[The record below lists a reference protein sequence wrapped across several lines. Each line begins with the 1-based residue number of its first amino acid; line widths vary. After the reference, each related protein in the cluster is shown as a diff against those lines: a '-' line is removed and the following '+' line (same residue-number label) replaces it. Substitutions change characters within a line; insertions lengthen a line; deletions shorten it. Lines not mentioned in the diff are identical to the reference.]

1 MNKNDECD
9 IVKDLAAPYVE
20 NLINSKSKEFVEE
33 HLKNCDSCKKYYS
46 DINSNILNES
56 HNEKIKEKHE
66 LDFLKKIRK
75 NMSILKIIL
84 FVILSIIVVVMLGIF
99 IKCQTVTKIVND
111 AYDKVEYLKTL
122 DNYKLVEKTINK
134 NYTAN
139 DTSEIISTY
148 YYKDGKYRNDYGN
161 TTCYYEDDSYNKI
174 YVYHDLKQIDYH
186 TQNFIENKKGGTF
199 DTFYEIISYKQLS
212 GLFNLFL
219 SIRTD
224 KFNNIDCYVIRN
236 GNNNNSYREIWINKE
251 TNIVLRRIEEN
262 YSKYYR
268 ETIYTLVENQVTDED
283 VSSSILDTEQ
293 YKDYTRNN
301 TTYHATQEIKNI
313 YNTEN

>member
-1 MNKNDECD
+1 MNKSDECD

-20 NLINSKSKEFVEE
+20 NLINSKSKKFVEE
-33 HLKNCDSCKKYYS
+33 HLKNCDNCKKYYN

-56 HNEKIKEKHE
+56 HNEKIKEKQE

-84 FVILSIIVVVMLGIF
+84 FVILTIIIVVILSIF
-99 IKCQTVTKIVND
+99 IKCQTITKIVND
-111 AYDKVEYLKTL
+111 AYDQIEYLKTL
-122 DNYKLVEKTINK
+122 NNYKLVEKTITT
-134 NYTAN
+134 NYPDN
-139 DTSEIISTY
+139 DTSEIIATY
-148 YYKDGKYRNDYGN
+148 YYKDGKYKNEYGN
-161 TTCYYEDDSYNKI
+161 TTCYYEDNSYNKI
-174 YVYHDLKQIDYH
+174 YVYLDLKQIDYH
-186 TQNFIENKKGGTF
+186 TQNFIENNKGETF
-199 DTFYEIISYKQLS
+199 ETFYEIISYKQLS
-212 GLFNLFL
+212 GLFNLLL

-224 KFNNIDCYVIRN
+224 KFNGIDCYVIRN
-236 GNNNNSYREIWINKE
+236 GNNNNYREIWIDKE
-251 TNIVLRRIEEN
+251 TNTVLRRIEEN

-301 TTYHATQEIKNI
+301 TTYNATKEIKNT

>member
-1 MNKNDECD
+1 MNKSDECD

-20 NLINSKSKEFVEE
+20 NLINSKSKKFVEE
-33 HLKNCDSCKKYYS
+33 HLKNCDNCKKYYN

-56 HNEKIKEKHE
+56 HNEKIKEKQE

-84 FVILSIIVVVMLGIF
+84 FVILTIIIVVILSIF

-111 AYDKVEYLKTL
+111 AYDQIEYLKTL
-122 DNYKLVEKTINK
+122 NNYKLVEKTITT
-134 NYTAN
+134 NYPDN
-139 DTSEIISTY
+139 DTSEIIATY
-148 YYKDGKYRNDYGN
+148 YYKDGKYKNEYGN
-161 TTCYYEDDSYNKI
+161 TTCYYEDNSYNKI
-174 YVYHDLKQIDYH
+174 YVYLDLKQIDYH
-186 TQNFIENKKGGTF
+186 TQNFIENNKGETF
-199 DTFYEIISYKQLS
+199 ETFYEIISYKQLS
-212 GLFNLFL
+212 GLFNLLL

-224 KFNNIDCYVIRN
+224 KFNGIDCYVIRN
-236 GNNNNSYREIWINKE
+236 GNNNSYREIWIDKE
-251 TNIVLRRIEEN
+251 TNTVLRRIEEN

-301 TTYHATQEIKNI
+301 TTYNATKEIKNT

>member
-1 MNKNDECD
+1 MNKSDECD

-20 NLINSKSKEFVEE
+20 NLINSKSKKFVEE
-33 HLKNCDSCKKYYS
+33 HLKNCDNCKKYYN

-56 HNEKIKEKHE
+56 HNEKIKEKQE

-84 FVILSIIVVVMLGIF
+84 FVILTIIIVVILSIF
-99 IKCQTVTKIVND
+99 IKCQTITKIVND
-111 AYDKVEYLKTL
+111 AYDQIEYLKTL
-122 DNYKLVEKTINK
+122 NNYKLVEKTITT
-134 NYTAN
+134 NYPDN
-139 DTSEIISTY
+139 DTSEIIATY
-148 YYKDGKYRNDYGN
+148 YYKDGKYKNEYGN
-161 TTCYYEDDSYNKI
+161 TTCYYEDNSYNKI
-174 YVYHDLKQIDYH
+174 YVYLDLKQIDYH
-186 TQNFIENKKGGTF
+186 TQNFIENNKGETF
-199 DTFYEIISYKQLS
+199 ETFYEIISYKQLS
-212 GLFNLFL
+212 GLFNLLL

-224 KFNNIDCYVIRN
+224 KFNGIDCYVIRN
-236 GNNNNSYREIWINKE
+236 GNNNSYREIWIDKE
-251 TNIVLRRIEEN
+251 TNTVLRRIEEN

-301 TTYHATQEIKNI
+301 TTYNATKEIKNT